1 MIIEKFT
8 LKAQD
13 AIERASRLAVKKEH
27 RFVTPWHL
35 LYGMLEQE
43 GSPAQRYLA
52 DADVNLEALGA
63 KIDCQLLTQPKA
75 EAGSQQTPIN
85 RDMEKVLIH
94 AEEAAAVADDK
105 YIGIN
110 HILLG
115 VLESE
120 EFQVALEE
128 AGTQKQVL
136 LTLLKQPSKGGYKGG
151 EVAAGEFEYLSKYAI
166 DLTERARR
174 GELDPLIG
182 RDNEIRQTIEILSR
196 RRKNN
201 PIIIGEP
208 GVGKTAIVEGL
219 AQRIAQGDV
228 PDDLKSTAVLSVDL
242 GQLIAGAK
250 FRGEFEERFKRLLQE
265 ITDAGNIIT
274 FIDEIHMLVGAGASG
289 GAMDASNLIKP
300 ALARGEIHCVGST
313 TLEEY
318 RKHIEKDAALM
329 RRFQIVMVE
338 EPTVDETISILR
350 GVKEK
355 YEVHHGVR
363 ILDAAITSAS
373 KLSHR
378 YITDRFLPD
387 KAIDLIDQTAANIR
401 ISLASKPEEIDKIDR
416 QIVQLEIEARA
427 LANEIDDHSEERLKS
442 IEDELVQ
449 LKTKSKELTERWEKE
464 KRAITEVQ
472 EAKKV
477 LEESKREME
486 QKVREEDF
494 SRVAELQYKIIPDA
508 EKLLEEYADIDVSDS
523 GFLREAINDQ
533 DVAAAV
539 SQWTGIPVSKMMGT
553 ERERLLNLED
563 HLRRR
568 VVGQDDAL
576 TVIAKAVRRSRSGV
590 QDPDRPTASFLMLGP
605 TGVGKTE
612 LAKALAE
619 FMFDDER
626 ALIRID
632 MSEFMEKHSAASL
645 VGAPPGYVGYEEGG
659 ILTNKVRRKP
669 YSVVLFDEVEKAH
682 PDVFN
687 LFLQVL
693 DDGRLTD
700 SQGKTANFANTI
712 ILMTSNLGADQIE
725 PAETEEGM
733 QQMNQAIMQAVRSH
747 FRPEFLNRLDD
758 ILIFRQLSLEVMPI
772 IVDIQL
778 QRLQN
783 LLLERQI
790 QLDITD
796 EAKTLLAEEGFNP
809 LYGARP
815 LKRVIQNRIQDRL
828 ADEIIGGAIQEAQTV
843 GITVSDGEYI
853 LRVDGAVDD
862 VETELE
868 QVEAAAPDE
877 QSQLPKD
884 EHADTQDS

>member
-13 AIERASRLAVKKEH
+13 AIERASRLAVKQEH

-35 LYGMLEQE
+35 LYSMLEQE
-43 GSPAQRYLA
+43 GSLARQYLS
-52 DADVNLEALGA
+52 DAGVNLDSLGA
-63 KIDCQLLTQPKA
+63 KTDGQLLTQQKA
-75 EAGSQQTPIN
+75 QVDTQQTPIN

-94 AEEAAAVADDK
+94 SEEAATSMEDK

-110 HILLG
+110 HILVG
-115 VLESE
+115 MLESE
-120 EFQVALEE
+120 EILLAFEE
-128 AGTQKQVL
+128 AGAQKDDL
-136 LTLLKQPSKGGYKGG
+136 LRRFKQAPKGGYKGG
-151 EVAAGEFEYLSKYAI
+151 EVAPGEFEYLSKYAI
-166 DLTERARR
+166 DLTERARH

-182 RDNEIRQTIEILSR
+182 RDDEIRQTIEILSR
-196 RRKNN
+196 RMKNN

-219 AQRIAQGDV
+219 AQRIARREV
-228 PDDLKSTAVLSVDL
+228 PDDLKSAAVLAVDL

-250 FRGEFEERFKRLLQE
+250 YRGEFEERFKRVLQE
-265 ITDAGNIIT
+265 ISDAGNIIT
-274 FIDEIHMLVGAGASG
+274 FIDEIHMLVGAGASE

-338 EPTVDETISILR
+338 EPSVEDTISILR

-363 ILDAAITSAS
+363 ILDAAMTSAA
-373 KLSHR
+373 KLSDR

-387 KAIDLIDQTAANIR
+387 KAIDVIDQTAASIR
-401 ISLASKPEEIDKIDR
+401 IALASKPEEIDRIDR

-427 LANEIDDHSEERLKS
+427 LVNETDEHSIERLKL
-442 IEDELVQ
+442 IEEELTQ
-449 LKTKSKELTERWEKE
+449 LKANSQTLTEKWEKE

-472 EAKKV
+472 EAKKA

-486 QKVREEDF
+486 QMIREEDF
-494 SRVAELQYKIIPDA
+494 SRVAELQYKIIPES
-508 EKLLEEYADIDVSDS
+508 EKVLEEYADIDVSDS
-523 GFLREAINDQ
+523 GFLREAIHDQ
-533 DVAAAV
+533 DVAATV
-539 SQWTGIPVSKMMGT
+539 SRWTGIPVSKMMGT
-553 ERERLLNLED
+553 ERDRLLKLED
-563 HLRRR
+563 HLRKR

-576 TVIAKAVRRSRSGV
+576 TVIAKAVRRSRSGL
-590 QDPDRPTASFLMLGP
+590 QDPNRPIASFLMLGP

-626 ALIRID
+626 ALTRID
-632 MSEFMEKHSAASL
+632 MSEFMEKHSVARL

-659 ILTNKVRRKP
+659 VLTNSVRRKP

-700 SQGKTANFANTI
+700 SQGKTVNCTNII
-712 ILMTSNLGADQIE
+712 ILMTSNLGSDHIE
-725 PAETEEGM
+725 PAENEEEM
-733 QQMNQAIMQAVRSH
+733 QQMNRAIMEAVRAH

-758 ILIFRQLSLEVMPI
+758 ILVFRQLSPEVMPV

-778 QRLQN
+778 QRLQK
-783 LLLERQI
+783 LLTERQI
-790 QLDITD
+790 QLDIKN

-815 LKRVIQNRIQDRL
+815 LKRVIQARLQDRL
-828 ADEIIGGAIQEAQTV
+828 AEEILRGTIQEAQAVVVTAA
-843 GITVSDGEYI
+843 DGEFVI
-853 LRVDGAVDD
+853 RTDGTPEENEAV
-862 VETELE
+862 VRAE
-868 QVEAAAPDE
+868 QLAADE
-877 QSQLPKD
+877 QPPPED
-884 EHADTQDS
+884 EASRHQDSN